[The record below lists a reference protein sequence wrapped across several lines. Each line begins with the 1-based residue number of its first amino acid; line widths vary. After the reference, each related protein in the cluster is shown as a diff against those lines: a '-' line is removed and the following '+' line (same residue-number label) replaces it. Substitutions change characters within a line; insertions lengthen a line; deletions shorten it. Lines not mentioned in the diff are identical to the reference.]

1 MGAEGSGRPPP
12 AGNQLAGVTQWLV
25 SASGEPGR
33 SFSITTSKLRMNMM
47 TAPSS
52 FFTGTTSTRHRKHE
66 AEQRDGEVRGGR
78 GGLFPGAPPVP

>member
-52 FFTGTTSTRHRKHE
+52 FFTGTTSTRHRKQLP
-66 AEQRDGEVRGGR
+66 AGR
-78 GGLFPGAPPVP
+78 GGLRDLGAATATPGGN

>member
-1 MGAEGSGRPPP
+1 MGAAGRGAPP

-52 FFTGTTSTRHRKHE
+52 FFTGTTSTRHRKQLPAGSGAQGPAGCH
-66 AEQRDGEVRGGR
+66 RHRRGN
-78 GGLFPGAPPVP
+78 